1 MITRED
7 IIKAMN
13 ESDCEWFGLRY
24 DYHDYKIGDKCENSH
39 QWWQDA
45 ENLTYYQTMTQEE
58 IDSLYDEQMDC
69 YDDGE
74 LEGTC
79 CLEITENTIDKI
91 LEEIKMYKYDDKC
104 KCILIGGDGCQGGND
119 PGEVIIRNAI
129 VLA

>member
-58 IDSLYDEQMDC
+58 IDSLYDEQM
-69 YDDGE
+69 
-74 LEGTC
+74 
-79 CLEITENTIDKI
+79 
-91 LEEIKMYKYDDKC
+91 
-104 KCILIGGDGCQGGND
+104 
-119 PGEVIIRNAI
+119 
-129 VLA
+129 